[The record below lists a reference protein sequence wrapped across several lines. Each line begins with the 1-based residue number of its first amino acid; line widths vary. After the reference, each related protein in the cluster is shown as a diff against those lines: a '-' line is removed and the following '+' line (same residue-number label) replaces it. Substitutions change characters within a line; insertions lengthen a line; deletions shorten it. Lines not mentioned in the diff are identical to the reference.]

1 MVKEIIWSIIAEE
14 EKSEILRF
22 WLIHNQSATYSIK
35 LDELIYKAIEL
46 LPYYPF
52 MGRKT
57 DFGKVRLI
65 IVENCLIF
73 YEVAETQIMILSICD
88 GRQDPEKIKKRLE

>member
-1 MVKEIIWSIIAEE
+1 MVKEIIWSATAEE
-14 EKSEILRF
+14 EKNEILRF
-22 WLIHNQSATYSIK
+22 WVVHNQSPTYSIK
-35 LDELIYKAIEL
+35 LDEQINKAIEL

-65 IVENCLIF
+65 VVENCLVF
-73 YEVAETQIMILSICD
+73 YEATETQILIMSICD
-88 GRQDPEKIKKRLE
+88 GRQDPEKIKTRLK

>member
-1 MVKEIIWSIIAEE
+1 MVKKIIWSHTAYE
-14 EKSEILRF
+14 EKSEILHF
-22 WLIHNQSATYSIK
+22 WLVHNQSPTYSIK
-35 LDELIYKAIEL
+35 LDEQINKAIEL

-57 DFGKVRLI
+57 DFEKTRII

-73 YEVAETQIMILSICD
+73 YEVTEMEILILSISD
-88 GRQDPEKIKKRLE
+88 GRQDPEKIKARLE